1 MDSTKKKFS
10 RVFRGY
16 NSQEVDYYLEQ
27 QAFRY
32 EDLKRD
38 YQKLSAEIEEA
49 KAEIRQY
56 REREKNLEEAIS
68 QTRQMADDITG
79 QAERE
84 AKLIVAE
91 SELRSEKIL
100 NQAHQ
105 RLANIHED
113 IAELKR
119 QRTQFEV
126 RLRSLVEAHLK
137 LIDLERDRD
146 REWAEMEDKV
156 RILRSPSGQ

>member
-1 MDSTKKKFS
+1 MEKRQFN
-10 RVFRGY
+10 RAWRGY
-16 NSQEVDYYLEQ
+16 NPQEVNHYQEQVAARLEEMK
-27 QAFRY
+27 RL
-32 EDLKRD
+32 ELK
-38 YQKLSAEIEEA
+38 LTEELEEA
-49 KAEIRQY
+49 KSEIRQY
-56 REREKNLEEAIS
+56 REREKSLEETIS
-68 QTRQMADDITG
+68 QTRLMAEDMKT

-84 AKLIVAE
+84 AKLMIAE
-91 SELRSEKIL
+91 AELRSEKIL
-100 NQAHQ
+100 SQAHQ

-156 RILRSPSGQ
+156 RILRSPNNS

>member
-1 MDSTKKKFS
+1 MEKKQFN
-10 RVFRGY
+10 RAWRGY
-16 NSQEVDYYLEQ
+16 NPQEVNYYLEQ
-27 QAFRY
+27 NAARLEEVKQ
-32 EDLKRD
+32 LQ
-38 YQKLSAEIEEA
+38 QKLSEELEES

-56 REREKNLEEAIS
+56 REREKTLEETIS
-68 QTRQMADDITG
+68 QSRLMAEDLKT

-84 AKLIVAE
+84 AKLMIAE
-91 SELRSEKIL
+91 AELRSEKIL
-100 NQAHQ
+100 SQAHQ

-156 RILRSPSGQ
+156 RILRSPNNT

>member
-1 MDSTKKKFS
+1 MENARKQFVRS
-10 RVFRGY
+10 FRGFRP
-16 NSQEVDYYLEQ
+16 QEVERYLDQ
-27 QAFRY
+27 QAARF
-32 EDLKRD
+32 EELKRD
-38 YQKLSAEIEEA
+38 YQKLTQEIDEA

-68 QTRQMADDITG
+68 QTRLMAEDITA

-84 AKLIVAE
+84 AKLMVAE
-91 SELRSEKIL
+91 AELRSEKIL
-100 NQAHQ
+100 SQAHQ

-126 RLRSLVEAHLK
+126 RLRSLVEAHLR

-156 RILRSPSGQ
+156 RILRTPSS